1 MESWRNAWRNAWNGT
16 APIEPFR
23 DTEWVKRRR
32 EFLGGRSDKSTVS
45 DEVAAHE
52 YRAIQGQWLID
63 HVEDLEEAGAISRE
77 RAVQI
82 RRFRPSK

>member
-63 HVEDLEEAGAISRE
+63 HVDVLEEDGAISRE
-77 RAVQI
+77 RAARI
-82 RRFRPSK
+82 RSFRPSR

>member
-1 MESWRNAWRNAWNGT
+1 MESWRNAWSGT
-16 APIEPFR
+16 APIDPFR

-32 EFLGGRSDKSTVS
+32 KFLTGRSDLSAVS

-52 YRAIQGQWLID
+52 YRAIQAQWMID
-63 HVEDLEEAGAISRE
+63 HVEDLEEAGVISRE

>member
-1 MESWRNAWRNAWNGT
+1 MESWRNAWNGT
-16 APIEPFR
+16 APIDPFR

-32 EFLGGRSDKSTVS
+32 EFLTGRSDLSAVS

-63 HVEDLEEAGAISRE
+63 HVDVLEEDGAISPE
-77 RAVQI
+77 RAARI
-82 RRFRPSK
+82 RSFRPSR